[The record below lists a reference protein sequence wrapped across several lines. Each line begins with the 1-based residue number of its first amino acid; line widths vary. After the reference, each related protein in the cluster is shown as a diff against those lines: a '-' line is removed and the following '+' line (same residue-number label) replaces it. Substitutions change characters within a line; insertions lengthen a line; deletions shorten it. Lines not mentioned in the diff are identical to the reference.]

1 MSWLITT
8 KDSDSHERISLKTF
22 AWSSL
27 GISRGERIS
36 GNTKCAVLKDLV
48 TNKLLVAKAEIDSVI
63 VEDNQVDQELNSRMA
78 LIINQ
83 IGSEEE
89 IEKYYNK
96 TIAEFKRELFDD
108 IKEQLVMRK
117 MRQEI
122 LGDIEVSP
130 EEVKEFYATIPRDSL
145 PYFSTQVK
153 VSQIVKIPEIG
164 REQKNKTREEL
175 LKIRER
181 ILNGESFEIL
191 ATLYSQDPGSAQNGG
206 NLGFVGRGA
215 FQPEFE
221 AEVFKLKPGE
231 ISMPIETEF
240 GYHLIELIE
249 KRGNLFNSRHILL
262 QPEFSSND
270 IKKTINFLDSLK
282 NIAYSDSVTFEELA
296 RKHSDLVNFAFVA
309 TTPIV
314 VFSNG
319 LTLGMLNC
327 PSLILFGYSPK
338 SISPLALTAIRQ
350 ETIKSPSRSVA
361 PPSPPSSENSLPLH
375 FDTVAPVPAP
385 TRPNGAIEDATEA
398 ASFPSWCPGR
408 TVEEPLPRS
417 NNESPTTIGTFP
429 ADVLNPIFASSRN
442 SITPEQAD
450 NPKADPPDKT
460 TALI

>member
-1 MSWLITT
+1 
-8 KDSDSHERISLKTF
+8 
-22 AWSSL
+22 
-27 GISRGERIS
+27 
-36 GNTKCAVLKDLV
+36 
-48 TNKLLVAKAEIDSVI
+48 
-63 VEDNQVDQELNSRMA
+63 MA

-108 IKEQLVMRK
+108 IKEQLVMRQ

-153 VSQIVKIPEIG
+153 VSQIVKIPEVG

-270 IKKTINFLDSLK
+270 IKL
-282 NIAYSDSVTFEELA
+282 
-296 RKHSDLVNFAFVA
+296 
-309 TTPIV
+309 
-314 VFSNG
+314 
-319 LTLGMLNC
+319 
-327 PSLILFGYSPK
+327 SLIH
-338 SISPLALTAIRQ
+338 I
-350 ETIKSPSRSVA
+350 
-361 PPSPPSSENSLPLH
+361 
-375 FDTVAPVPAP
+375 
-385 TRPNGAIEDATEA
+385 
-398 ASFPSWCPGR
+398 
-408 TVEEPLPRS
+408 
-417 NNESPTTIGTFP
+417 
-429 ADVLNPIFASSRN
+429 
-442 SITPEQAD
+442 
-450 NPKADPPDKT
+450 
-460 TALI
+460 